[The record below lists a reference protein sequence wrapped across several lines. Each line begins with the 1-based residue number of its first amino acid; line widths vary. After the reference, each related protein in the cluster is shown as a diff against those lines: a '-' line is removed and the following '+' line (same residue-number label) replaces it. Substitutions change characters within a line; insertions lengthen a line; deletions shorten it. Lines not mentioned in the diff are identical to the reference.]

1 MSANGVCRVLRV
13 LRVVRARV
21 ARCFFARATARA
33 RSTSL
38 RTVSSVSLKKNRP
51 QRANLRFSPSPR
63 VLFLLASGTRGLF
76 ACFDTKLNSELGAFS
91 HENVQRRLDVERDFR
106 PVFPS
111 AAFFSSH
118 TPSFFPFFVFVKS
131 PRVFSSHT
139 PSFLSIFAGVTRV
152 LRASAFVACS
162 VRRGDRRGAPHS
174 TRRPHTRVAGTFT
187 LANVPR
193 TSRS

>member
-1 MSANGVCRVLRV
+1 MSCAAC
-13 LRVVRARV
+13 A
-21 ARCFFARATARA
+21 ACSARA
-33 RSTSL
+33 RRALFFRQSDSARAL
-38 RTVSSVSLKKNRP
+38 YVATVSSVSLKKNRP

-76 ACFDTKLNSELGAFS
+76 ACFDTKLNSESGAFS

-106 PVFPS
+106 PVFPGT

>member
-1 MSANGVCRVLRV
+1 MSCAAC
-13 LRVVRARV
+13 A
-21 ARCFFARATARA
+21 ACSARA
-33 RSTSL
+33 RRALFFRQSDSARAL
-38 RTVSSVSLKKNRP
+38 YVATVSSVSLKKNRP

-106 PVFPS
+106 RFFP
-111 AAFFSSH
+111 SH

-139 PSFLSIFAGVTRV
+139 PSSLSIFAGVTRV
-152 LRASAFVACS
+152 LRASAFVAY
-162 VRRGDRRGAPHS
+162 VRLGIAAARLILPDARTRASPVRSRSRTFRVRVALEPHS
-174 TRRPHTRVAGTFT
+174 CA
-187 LANVPR
+187 
-193 TSRS
+193 